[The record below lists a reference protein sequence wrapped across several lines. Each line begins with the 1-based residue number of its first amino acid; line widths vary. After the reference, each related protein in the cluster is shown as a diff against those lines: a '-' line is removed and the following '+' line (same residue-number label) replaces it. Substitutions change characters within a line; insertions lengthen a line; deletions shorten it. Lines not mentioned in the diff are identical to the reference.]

1 MAWLRL
7 PHIYLLHLY
16 HEACTRL
23 QSSAHNAQTCLNT
36 KVCFVWRTKRHI
48 LVTCRG
54 NKRSQAE
61 RWECKKSRERERGL
75 FWPNSHSSLSSSL
88 YLHATHIVSRNT
100 ISCLKQEVKNNISHG
115 NLGSGESCLTG
126 MADYWCIFN
135 KVKDLQWCMWLPFQ
149 NGRPCHLFGPA
160 ISRDVSNGE
169 ADWKSA
175 ENRTGLER

>member
-1 MAWLRL
+1 MRHAPGFSHQHTMPRLALTPKCVLCGAQRDTSWLRAEG
-7 PHIYLLHLY
+7 IKGV
-16 HEACTRL
+16 R
-23 QSSAHNAQTCLNT
+23 QRDGNAKNQ
-36 KVCFVWRTKRHI
+36 
-48 LVTCRG
+48 
-54 NKRSQAE
+54 
-61 RWECKKSRERERGL
+61 ERERGL